1 MPFIELEL
9 SQEVY
14 EMWRNFLGTT
24 PAGRLKEVGKLGDWV
39 ALGFMT
45 NVERFLKEGG
55 PGRPAQNREQIREQE
70 DASARKRLS
79 KAQKRVLPMFN
90 ENERLTLDEIAR
102 VLGLTPDQAQAQVR
116 AWLDED
122 FLAPGPARQGEA
134 TFAPSRAWLLRNL
147 AANRPSLN
155 TPRVPLLMKPIRL
168 DAEE

>member
-1 MPFIELEL
+1 MPVIELEV

-14 EMWRNFLGTT
+14 DLWRNFMGTT
-24 PAGRLKEVGKLGDWV
+24 PAGRLREVGKLGDWV

-55 PGRPAQNREQIREQE
+55 PGRPAHSQEQIKQAE
-70 DASARKRLS
+70 DASARKRLT

-90 ENERLTLDEIAR
+90 ENECLTLGEIAR
-102 VLGLTPDQAQAQVR
+102 VLGLTPAEAEAQVR
-116 AWLDED
+116 AWVAED
-122 FLAPGPARQGEA
+122 FLAAGPDRQGEG
-134 TFAPSRAWLLRNL
+134 TYLPSRAWLLRNL

-168 DAEE
+168 DDEA

>member
-1 MPFIELEL
+1 MPLIELEL

-14 EMWRNFLGTT
+14 EMWRSFLGTT
-24 PAGRLKEVGKLGDWV
+24 PAGRLREVGKLGDWV

-55 PGRPAQNREQIREQE
+55 PGRPAQDREQIKQQE
-70 DASARKRLS
+70 DASARKRLT

-90 ENERLTLDEIAR
+90 ENECLTLGEIAR
-102 VLGLTPDQAQAQVR
+102 VLGLAPADAEAQVR
-116 AWLDED
+116 AWLGES
-122 FLAPGPARQGEA
+122 FLAAGPARQGEP
-134 TFAPSRAWLLRNL
+134 TYTPSKEWQLRNL

-168 DAEE
+168 DTDD